1 MKKKF
6 IPSIHFNSVQI
17 IFIVLPHI
25 ARHIKANHSLS
36 LLQVQL
42 GSLNQPQLH
51 LSYAIAILELLQY
64 SSTLGVPDSINAG
77 FEIVS
82 DTCHAAPY
90 YLNSDKPFLTLSN
103 QYCNPEQRFKPGSLG
118 KCLLEFYTR
127 SKLLGHHGQLCH
139 SI

>member
-6 IPSIHFNSVQI
+6 YRLYSFQFSSNYIYF
-17 IFIVLPHI
+17 LPHI
-25 ARHIKANHSLS
+25 TRHIKANHSLS

-42 GSLNQPQLH
+42 GSLNQPQRH

-64 SSTLGVPDSINAG
+64 SSTLGIPDSINAG

-82 DTCHAAPY
+82 DTCHVAPY

-118 KCLLEFYTR
+118 KCLL
-127 SKLLGHHGQLCH
+127 
-139 SI
+139 